1 MDNPDYK
8 YNELELLEE
17 IKQYIDKTY
26 SQHYAQGK
34 IQTTEFII
42 DNGHGIGHTV
52 SNVIKYA
59 QRYGKKEGR
68 NRKDILKIIHYAII
82 MLYVHDLETGIEQKN
97 NDDTIN
103 LTGMHASPT
112 LHINEDLY
120 TSLEKIN
127 INLDSTEIKY
137 HPV

>member
-82 MLYVHDLETGIEQKN
+82 MLYVHDLETGTNQTYSN
-97 NDDTIN
+97 VTIN
-103 LTGMHASPT
+103 LNGMHASPT

-127 INLDSTEIKY
+127 INLGPDETKY
-137 HPV
+137 YPV